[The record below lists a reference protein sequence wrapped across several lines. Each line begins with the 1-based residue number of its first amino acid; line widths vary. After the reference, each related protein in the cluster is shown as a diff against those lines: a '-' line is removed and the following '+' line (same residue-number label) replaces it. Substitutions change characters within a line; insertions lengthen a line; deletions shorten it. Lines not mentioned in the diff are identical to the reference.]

1 MTCSEKIDEKVA
13 EEMAKEFNYS
23 PAVLKELC
31 EFLRALHEFTHY
43 LQENRYY
50 SETLNKKV
58 FELTLQLELVALK
71 TNLLRLRDEE
81 LYADVEKAVLRK
93 EKPKTKK
100 ADAEKLLGKKVEW
113 TTTSGKKL
121 SGEITRVH
129 GTKGAVVAKFE
140 KGLPGQALGTKVQI
154 I

>member
-23 PAVLKELC
+23 SAVLKELC
-31 EFLRALHEFTHY
+31 EFLRAMHEFTHY

-50 SETLNKKV
+50 SEILNKKV

-71 TNLLRLRDEE
+71 MNLLRLRDEE

-93 EKPKTKK
+93 EKPKTNK
-100 ADAEKLLGKKVEW
+100 ADVEKLEKETEETKKEAEKLY
-113 TTTSGKKL
+113 SGLQRIL
-121 SGEITRVH
+121 SDILAEYRQ
-129 GTKGAVVAKFE
+129 KNA
-140 KGLPGQALGTKVQI
+140 
-154 I
+154 